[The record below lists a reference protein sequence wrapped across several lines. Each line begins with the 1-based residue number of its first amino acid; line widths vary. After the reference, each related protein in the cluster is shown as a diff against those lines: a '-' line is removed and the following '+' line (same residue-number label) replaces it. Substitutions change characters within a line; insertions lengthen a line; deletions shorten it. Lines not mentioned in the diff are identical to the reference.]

1 MIIKRRWA
9 IVAALAALAALSLV
23 LAACGGLSS
32 DSGNGNSSSGSNSKN
47 VTVRLGWVDFTEQA
61 ILSQI
66 YGQALAKQGYKVEYQ
81 KYASRELADPALFSG
96 KTDMLIEYAGS
107 DLTFLQGKP
116 TSDDQQV
123 LNDLKAKLQA
133 KGVTALDQAPM
144 SDQQAIT
151 MTQQGSTKYNVKTLS
166 DLAKPA
172 PQLVF
177 GGPPECKD
185 RATCYKGMQDT
196 YGIHFKSFKG
206 LAQGSLKYQALLAN
220 QIQVALSF
228 STDGIIAKQNLV
240 TLQDD
245 KKLFPPDH
253 AVPIASNDFVSK
265 AGSDFQST
273 VNRISATITTDD
285 VTQLNAKVDI
295 DNQDPD
301 QVATQFAQS
310 KGLV

>member
-1 MIIKRRWA
+1 MTFTRRWTT
-9 IVAALAALAALSLV
+9 VAALLALSLA

-32 DSGNGNSSSGSNSKN
+32 SDNGSSSGNNSKN
-47 VTVRLGWVDFTEQA
+47 VTVRIGWVDFSEQA

-66 YGQALAKQGYKVEYQ
+66 YGQALAKAGYKVEYQ

-96 KTDMLIEYAGS
+96 KYDMLIEYAGS
-107 DLTFLQGKP
+107 DLTFLGGKP
-116 TSDDQQV
+116 TSDAQQV
-123 LNDLKAKLQA
+123 LTDLKAKLQP

-166 DLAKPA
+166 ELAKPA

-177 GGPPECKD
+177 GAPPECKD
-185 RATCYKGMQDT
+185 RQTCYKGMQDT
-196 YGIHFKSFKG
+196 YGIQFKSFKG
-206 LAQGSLKYQALLAN
+206 LAQGSLKYQALLNN

-245 KKLFPPDH
+245 KGLFPPDH
-253 AVPIASNDFVSK
+253 AVPVARNDFLSK
-265 AGSDFQST
+265 AGNDFQST
-273 VNRISATITTDD
+273 VNKVSATITTNDI
-285 VTQLNAKVDI
+285 TGLNAKVDI
-295 DNQDPD
+295 DNEDPD
-301 QVATQFAQS
+301 QVAKDFASS

>member
-1 MIIKRRWA
+1 MTLKRRWTT
-9 IVAALAALAALSLV
+9 VAALLALSLA

-32 DSGNGNSSSGSNSKN
+32 SDNGNSSGNNSKN
-47 VTVRLGWVDFTEQA
+47 VTVRIGWVDFSEQA

-66 YGQALAKQGYKVEYQ
+66 YGQALAKAGYKVQYQ

-96 KTDMLIEYAGS
+96 KYDMLIEYAGS
-107 DLTFLQGKP
+107 DLTFLGGKP
-116 TSDDQQV
+116 TSNDQQV
-123 LNDLKAKLQA
+123 LTDLKAKLQP

-151 MTQQGSTKYNVKTLS
+151 MTQKGSTKYNVKTLS
-166 DLAKPA
+166 ELAKPA

-177 GGPPECKD
+177 GAPPECKD
-185 RATCYKGMQDT
+185 RETCYKGMQDT

-206 LAQGSLKYQALLAN
+206 LAQGSLKYEALLNN

-240 TLQDD
+240 ILQDD
-245 KKLFPPDH
+245 KGLFPPDH
-253 AVPIASNDFVSK
+253 AVPVVRNDFLSK
-265 AGSDFQST
+265 AGGDFQST
-273 VNRISATITTDD
+273 VNKISATITTTDI
-285 VTQLNAKVDI
+285 TGLNAKVDI
-295 DNQDPD
+295 DNEDPD
-301 QVATQFAQS
+301 QVAKDFASS

>member
-1 MIIKRRWA
+1 MTLTRRWTT
-9 IVAALAALAALSLV
+9 VAALLALSLA

-32 DSGNGNSSSGSNSKN
+32 SDNGSSSGSNSKN
-47 VTVRLGWVDFTEQA
+47 VTVRIGWVDFSEQA

-66 YGQALAKQGYKVEYQ
+66 YGQALAKAGYKVEYQ

-96 KTDMLIEYAGS
+96 KYDMLIEYAGS
-107 DLTFLQGKP
+107 DLTFLGGKP
-116 TSDDQQV
+116 TSDAQQV
-123 LNDLKAKLQA
+123 LTDLKAKLQP

-151 MTQQGSTKYNVKTLS
+151 MTRQGSTKYNVKTLS
-166 DLAKPA
+166 ELAKPA

-177 GGPPECKD
+177 GAPPECKD
-185 RATCYKGMQDT
+185 RQTCYKGMQDT

-206 LAQGSLKYQALLAN
+206 LAQGSLKYQALLNN

-245 KKLFPPDH
+245 KGLFPPDH
-253 AVPIASNDFVSK
+253 AVPVVRNDFLSK
-265 AGSDFQST
+265 AGNDFQST
-273 VNRISATITTDD
+273 VNKVSATITTNDI
-285 VTQLNAKVDI
+285 TGLNAKVDI
-295 DNQDPD
+295 DNDDPD
-301 QVATQFAQS
+301 QVAKDFASS

>member
-1 MIIKRRWA
+1 MTIKRRWA
-9 IVAALAALAALSLV
+9 IVAALAALSLV

-32 DSGNGNSSSGSNSKN
+32 DSGNGNSSSGGNSKN

-123 LNDLKAKLQA
+123 LNDLKAKLQE
-133 KGVTALDQAPM
+133 KNVTTFDQAPM

-151 MTQQGSTKYNVKTLS
+151 MTQANSTRYNVKTLS
-166 DLAKPA
+166 DLTKAA

-185 RATCYKGMQDT
+185 RETCHKGMQDT

-253 AVPIASNDFVSK
+253 AVPIARTDFVSK
-265 AGSDFQST
+265 AGPDFAST
-273 VNRISATITTDD
+273 LNQISATITTDD
-285 VTQLNAKVDI
+285 ITQLNAKVDI

-301 QVATQFAQS
+301 EVATQFAQS

>member
-1 MIIKRRWA
+1 MILKRRWTMA
-9 IVAALAALAALSLV
+9 AALVAISLA
-23 LAACGGLSS
+23 LAACGSNDNGT
-32 DSGNGNSSSGSNSKN
+32 SGGTSKP
-47 VTVRLGWVDFTEQA
+47 TVRIGWVDFSEQA

-66 YGQALAKQGYKVEYQ
+66 YGQALAKAGYTVEYQ
-81 KYASRELADPALFSG
+81 KYATRELADPALFSG
-96 KTDMLIEYAGS
+96 KFDMLIEYAGS
-107 DLTFLQGKP
+107 DLTFLGGKP

-123 LNDLKAKLQA
+123 LTDLKAALQP
-133 KGVTALDQAPM
+133 KGVTVLEQAPM

-151 MTQQGSTKYNVKTLS
+151 MTQDGSTKYNVKTLS
-166 DLAKPA
+166 ELAKPA

-177 GGPPECKD
+177 GAPPECQD
-185 RATCYKGMQDT
+185 RETCYKGMQAT

-206 LAQGSLKYQALLAN
+206 LAQGSLKYQALLSD

-245 KKLFPPDH
+245 KGLFPPDH
-253 AVPIASNDFVSK
+253 AVPVVRDDFLSK

-273 VNRISATITTDD
+273 VNKVSATITTQDI
-285 VTQLNAKVDI
+285 TALNAKVDI

-301 QVATQFAQS
+301 QVAKEFAQS

>member
-1 MIIKRRWA
+1 MTWKRRWTT
-9 IVAALAALAALSLV
+9 VGALLALSLV

-32 DSGNGNSSSGSNSKN
+32 GGGNGSSSGSNSKN
-47 VTVRLGWVDFTEQA
+47 VTVRIGWVDFSEQA

-66 YGQALAKQGYKVEYQ
+66 YGQALAKAGYKVEYQ

-96 KTDMLIEYAGS
+96 KYDMLIEYAGS
-107 DLTFLQGKP
+107 DLTFLGGKP
-116 TSDDQQV
+116 TSDAQQV
-123 LNDLKAKLQA
+123 LTDLKAKLQP

-151 MTQQGSTKYNVKTLS
+151 MTQQGSTKYSVKTLS
-166 DLAKPA
+166 ELAKPA

-177 GGPPECKD
+177 GAPPECKD

-206 LAQGSLKYQALLAN
+206 LAQGSLKYQALLNN

-245 KKLFPPDH
+245 KGLFPPDH
-253 AVPIASNDFVSK
+253 AVPVVRNDFLSK
-265 AGSDFQST
+265 AGNDFQST
-273 VNRISATITTDD
+273 VNKVSATITTNDI
-285 VTQLNAKVDI
+285 TGLNAKVDI
-295 DNQDPD
+295 DNDDPD
-301 QVATQFAQS
+301 QVAKDFASS

>member
-1 MIIKRRWA
+1 MTLKRRWRT
-9 IVAALAALAALSLV
+9 VGALVALSLA

-32 DSGNGNSSSGSNSKN
+32 GGGDSGGTSGGNAKN
-47 VTVRLGWVDFTEQA
+47 VTVRLGWVDFSEQA

-66 YGQALAKQGYKVEYQ
+66 YGQALAKAGYKVEYQ
-81 KYASRELADPALFSG
+81 KYATRELADPALFSG
-96 KTDMLIEYAGS
+96 KYDMLIEYAGS
-107 DLTFLQGKP
+107 DLTFLGGKP
-116 TSDDQQV
+116 TSDAQQV
-123 LNDLKAKLQA
+123 LTDLRAKLQP
-133 KGVTALDQAPM
+133 KGVTALDQSPM

-151 MTQQGSTKYNVKTLS
+151 MTQQGSARYGVKTLS
-166 DLAKPA
+166 ELAKPA

-177 GGPPECKD
+177 GAPPECKD
-185 RATCYKGMQDT
+185 RETCYKGMQQT

-206 LAQGSLKYQALLAN
+206 LAQGSLKYQALLSN

-240 TLQDD
+240 ILQDD
-245 KKLFPPDH
+245 KSLFPPDH
-253 AVPIASNDFVSK
+253 AVPVVRNDFLSK

-273 VNRISATITTDD
+273 VNKVSASITTQDI
-285 VTQLNAKVDI
+285 TGLNAKVDI

-301 QVATQFAQS
+301 QVAKEFAQS

>member
-1 MIIKRRWA
+1 MIIKRRWTM
-9 IVAALAALAALSLV
+9 LAALATLSLV

-32 DSGNGNSSSGSNSKN
+32 GSNGNNSSSGNNSKN

-107 DLTFLQGKP
+107 DLTFLEGKP

-123 LNDLKAKLQA
+123 LTDLKAKLQP
-133 KGVTALDQAPM
+133 KGVTVLDQAPM

-151 MTQQGSTKYNVKTLS
+151 MTQANSTKYNVKTLS
-166 DLAKPA
+166 DLAGPA
-172 PQLVF
+172 PRLVF

-185 RATCYKGMQDT
+185 RATCYKGMQQT

-253 AVPIASNDFVSK
+253 AVPIARNDFMSK
-265 AGSDFQST
+265 AGSDFQTT
-273 VNRISATITTDD
+273 VNKISAAITTDD
-285 VTQLNAKVDI
+285 ITQLNAKVDI
-295 DNQDPD
+295 DNDDPD

>member
-1 MIIKRRWA
+1 MTLTRRWTT
-9 IVAALAALAALSLV
+9 VAALLALSLA

-32 DSGNGNSSSGSNSKN
+32 SDNGSSSGNNSKN
-47 VTVRLGWVDFTEQA
+47 VTVRIGWVDFSEQA

-66 YGQALAKQGYKVEYQ
+66 YGQALAKAGYKVEYQ

-96 KTDMLIEYAGS
+96 KYDMLIEYAGS
-107 DLTFLQGKP
+107 DLTFLGGKP
-116 TSDDQQV
+116 TSDAQQV
-123 LNDLKAKLQA
+123 LTDLKAKLQP

-151 MTQQGSTKYNVKTLS
+151 MTQQGSTKYSVKTLS
-166 DLAKPA
+166 ELAKPA

-177 GGPPECKD
+177 GAPPECKD

-206 LAQGSLKYQALLAN
+206 LAQGSLKYQALINN

-245 KKLFPPDH
+245 KGLFPPDH
-253 AVPIASNDFVSK
+253 AVPVVRNEFLSK
-265 AGSDFQST
+265 AGNDFQST
-273 VNRISATITTDD
+273 VNKVSATITTNDI
-285 VTQLNAKVDI
+285 TGLNAKVDI
-295 DNQDPD
+295 DNDDPD
-301 QVATQFAQS
+301 QVAKDFASS

>member
-1 MIIKRRWA
+1 MTLKRRWTT
-9 IVAALAALAALSLV
+9 VAALLALSLA

-32 DSGNGNSSSGSNSKN
+32 SDNGSSSGNNSKN
-47 VTVRLGWVDFTEQA
+47 VTVRIGWVDFSEQA

-66 YGQALAKQGYKVEYQ
+66 YGQALVKAGYKVEYQ

-96 KTDMLIEYAGS
+96 KYDMLIEYAGS
-107 DLTFLQGKP
+107 DLTFLGGTP

-123 LNDLKAKLQA
+123 LTDLKAKLQA

-166 DLAKPA
+166 ELTKPA

-177 GGPPECKD
+177 GAPPECKD
-185 RATCYKGMQDT
+185 RQTCYKGMQDT
-196 YGIHFKSFKG
+196 YGIQFKSFKG
-206 LAQGSLKYQALLAN
+206 LAQGSLKYQALLNN

-245 KKLFPPDH
+245 KGLFPPDH
-253 AVPIASNDFVSK
+253 AVPVVRNDFLSK
-265 AGSDFQST
+265 AGGDFQST
-273 VNRISATITTDD
+273 VNKVSATITTTDI
-285 VTQLNAKVDI
+285 TGLNAKVDI
-295 DNQDPD
+295 DNEDPD
-301 QVATQFAQS
+301 QVAKDFASS

>member
-1 MIIKRRWA
+1 MTLKRRWTT
-9 IVAALAALAALSLV
+9 VAALLALSLA

-32 DSGNGNSSSGSNSKN
+32 SDNNGSSSGSNSKN
-47 VTVRLGWVDFTEQA
+47 VTVRIGWVDFSEQA

-66 YGQALAKQGYKVEYQ
+66 YGQALAKAGYKVEYQ
-81 KYASRELADPALFSG
+81 KFASRELADPALFSG
-96 KTDMLIEYAGS
+96 KYDMLIEYAGS
-107 DLTFLQGKP
+107 DLTFLGGKP

-123 LNDLKAKLQA
+123 LADLKTKLQA

-151 MTQQGSTKYNVKTLS
+151 MTQQSSTKYNVKTLS
-166 DLAKPA
+166 DLTKPA

-177 GGPPECKD
+177 GAPPECQD
-185 RATCYKGMQDT
+185 RETCYKGMQDT

-206 LAQGSLKYQALLAN
+206 LAQGSLKYQALLNN

-245 KKLFPPDH
+245 KGLFPPDH
-253 AVPIASNDFVSK
+253 AVPVVRNDFLSK
-265 AGSDFQST
+265 AGGDFQST
-273 VNRISATITTDD
+273 VNKVSATITTTDI
-285 VTQLNAKVDI
+285 TGLNAKVDI
-295 DNQDPD
+295 DNEDPD
-301 QVATQFAQS
+301 QVAKDFAAS

>member
-1 MIIKRRWA
+1 MTLTRRWTT
-9 IVAALAALAALSLV
+9 VAALLALSLA

-32 DSGNGNSSSGSNSKN
+32 SDNGSSSGSSSKN
-47 VTVRLGWVDFTEQA
+47 VTVRIGWVDFSEQA

-66 YGQALAKQGYKVEYQ
+66 YGQALAKAGYKVEYQ

-96 KTDMLIEYAGS
+96 KYDMLIEYAGS
-107 DLTFLQGKP
+107 DLTFLGGKP
-116 TSDDQQV
+116 TSDAQQV
-123 LNDLKAKLQA
+123 LTDLKAKLQP

-166 DLAKPA
+166 ELAKPA
-172 PQLVF
+172 SQLVF
-177 GGPPECKD
+177 GAPPECKD
-185 RATCYKGMQDT
+185 RQTCYKGMQDT

-206 LAQGSLKYQALLAN
+206 LAQGSLKYQALLNN

-245 KKLFPPDH
+245 KGLFPPDH
-253 AVPIASNDFVSK
+253 AVPVVRNDFLSK
-265 AGSDFQST
+265 AGNDFQST
-273 VNRISATITTDD
+273 VNKVSATITTNDI
-285 VTQLNAKVDI
+285 TGLNAKVDI
-295 DNQDPD
+295 DNDDPD
-301 QVATQFAQS
+301 QVAKDFASS

>member
-1 MIIKRRWA
+1 MILKRRWTMA
-9 IVAALAALAALSLV
+9 AALVAISLA
-23 LAACGGLSS
+23 LAACGSNDNGT
-32 DSGNGNSSSGSNSKN
+32 SGGTSKP
-47 VTVRLGWVDFTEQA
+47 TVRIGWVDFSEQA

-66 YGQALAKQGYKVEYQ
+66 YGQALAKEGYTVEYQ
-81 KYASRELADPALFSG
+81 KYATRELADPALFSG
-96 KTDMLIEYAGS
+96 KFDMLIEYAGS
-107 DLTFLQGKP
+107 DLTFLGGKP

-123 LNDLKAKLQA
+123 LTDLKAALQP
-133 KGVTALDQAPM
+133 KGVTVLEQAPM

-151 MTQQGSTKYNVKTLS
+151 MTQDGSTKYNVKTLS
-166 DLAKPA
+166 ELAKPA

-177 GGPPECKD
+177 GAPPECKD
-185 RATCYKGMQDT
+185 RETCYKGMQQT
-196 YGIHFKSFKG
+196 YGINFKEFKG
-206 LAQGSLKYQALLAN
+206 LAQGSLKYQALLSD

-245 KKLFPPDH
+245 KGLFPPDH
-253 AVPIASNDFVSK
+253 AVPVVRNDFLSK

-273 VNRISATITTDD
+273 VNKVSATITTQDI
-285 VTQLNAKVDI
+285 TALNAKVDI

-301 QVATQFAQS
+301 QVAKEFAQS

>member
-1 MIIKRRWA
+1 MTLTRRWTT
-9 IVAALAALAALSLV
+9 VAALLALSLA
-23 LAACGGLSS
+23 LAACGGRSSS
-32 DSGNGNSSSGSNSKN
+32 DNGSSSGSNSKN
-47 VTVRLGWVDFTEQA
+47 VTVRIGWVDFSEQA

-66 YGQALAKQGYKVEYQ
+66 YGQALAKAGYKVEYQ

-96 KTDMLIEYAGS
+96 KYDMLIEYAGS
-107 DLTFLQGKP
+107 DLTFLGGKP
-116 TSDDQQV
+116 TSDAQQV
-123 LNDLKAKLQA
+123 LTDLKAKLQP

-151 MTQQGSTKYNVKTLS
+151 MTQQGSTKYSVKTLS
-166 DLAKPA
+166 ELAKPA

-177 GGPPECKD
+177 GAPPECKD

-206 LAQGSLKYQALLAN
+206 LAQGSLKYQALLNN

-245 KKLFPPDH
+245 KGLFPPDH
-253 AVPIASNDFVSK
+253 AVPVVRNDFLSK
-265 AGSDFQST
+265 AGGDFQST
-273 VNRISATITTDD
+273 VNKVSATITTTDI
-285 VTQLNAKVDI
+285 TGLNANVDI
-295 DNQDPD
+295 DNDDPD
-301 QVATQFAQS
+301 QVAKDFAS
-310 KGLV
+310 TKGLV

>member
-1 MIIKRRWA
+1 MTLKRRWTT
-9 IVAALAALAALSLV
+9 VAALLALSLA

-32 DSGNGNSSSGSNSKN
+32 SDNNGSSSGNNSKN
-47 VTVRLGWVDFTEQA
+47 VTVRIGWVDFSEQA

-66 YGQALAKQGYKVEYQ
+66 YGQALAKAGYKVEYQ

-96 KTDMLIEYAGS
+96 KYDMLIEYAGS
-107 DLTFLQGKP
+107 DLTFLGGKP

-123 LNDLKAKLQA
+123 LADLKPKLQA

-177 GGPPECKD
+177 GAPPECKD

-196 YGIHFKSFKG
+196 YGINFKSFKG
-206 LAQGSLKYQALLAN
+206 LAQGSLKYQALLNN

-245 KKLFPPDH
+245 KGLFPPDH
-253 AVPIASNDFVSK
+253 AVPVVRNDFLSK
-265 AGSDFQST
+265 AGGDFQST
-273 VNRISATITTDD
+273 VNKVSATITTTDI
-285 VTQLNAKVDI
+285 TGLNAKVDI
-295 DNQDPD
+295 DNDDPD
-301 QVATQFAQS
+301 QVAKDFASS

>member
-1 MIIKRRWA
+1 MILKRRWTMA
-9 IVAALAALAALSLV
+9 AALVAISLA
-23 LAACGGLSS
+23 LAACGSNDNGT
-32 DSGNGNSSSGSNSKN
+32 SGGTSKP
-47 VTVRLGWVDFTEQA
+47 TVRIGWVDFSEQA

-66 YGQALAKQGYKVEYQ
+66 YGQALAKEGYTVEYQ
-81 KYASRELADPALFSG
+81 KYATRELADPALFSG
-96 KTDMLIEYAGS
+96 KFDMLIEYAGS
-107 DLTFLQGKP
+107 DLTFLGGKP

-123 LNDLKAKLQA
+123 LTDLKAALQP
-133 KGVTALDQAPM
+133 KGVTVLEQAPM

-151 MTQQGSTKYNVKTLS
+151 MTQDGSTKYNVKTLS
-166 DLAKPA
+166 ELAKPA

-177 GGPPECKD
+177 GAPPECKD
-185 RATCYKGMQDT
+185 RETCYKGMQQT
-196 YGIHFKSFKG
+196 YGINFKEFKG
-206 LAQGSLKYQALLAN
+206 LAQGSLKYQALLSD

-245 KKLFPPDH
+245 KGLFPPDH
-253 AVPIASNDFVSK
+253 AVPVVRNDFLSK

-273 VNRISATITTDD
+273 VNKVSATITTQDI
-285 VTQLNAKVDI
+285 TALNAKVDI

-301 QVATQFAQS
+301 QVAKEYAQS

>member
-1 MIIKRRWA
+1 MIVKRGWTL
-9 IVAALAALAALSLV
+9 VAALATLSLV

-32 DSGNGNSSSGSNSKN
+32 GSNNNGSSGGNSKN

-81 KYASRELADPALFSG
+81 KYATRELADPALFSG

-107 DLTFLQGKP
+107 DLTFLNGKP

-123 LNDLKAKLQA
+123 LTDLKAKLQP
-133 KGVTALDQAPM
+133 KNVTVLDQAPM

-151 MTQQGSTKYNVKTLS
+151 MTQANSTKYNAKTLS
-166 DLAKPA
+166 ELAKPA

-185 RATCYKGMQDT
+185 RATCYKGLQQT

-240 TLQDD
+240 LLQDD

-253 AVPIASNDFVSK
+253 AVPIARNDFLSK
-265 AGSDFQST
+265 AGSDFQSA
-273 VNRISATITTDD
+273 VNKISATITTQDI
-285 VTQLNAKVDI
+285 TQLNAKVDI
-295 DNQDPD
+295 DNDDPD
-301 QVATQFAQS
+301 QVATQFVQS